1 MFRVYLARSA
11 VLTSCIQTQCQTFG
25 VKFAIIRD
33 QLTMAKKK
41 QNFSKLTR
49 DYLAQKGAAHVEKT
63 ETFNAFGRNK
73 NDLFGFADWTAIMDF
88 EFPEF
93 WFIQETSRSNI
104 SARIKKICDS
114 GIARLIV
121 ENLMAKIIVLGWDKD
136 KEGQWRVKKV
146 EIKAEDIG
154 AEILCSGECEE
165 PYWKEG

>member
-1 MFRVYLARSA
+1 
-11 VLTSCIQTQCQTFG
+11 
-25 VKFAIIRD
+25 
-33 QLTMAKKK
+33 MAKKKK

-49 DYLAQKGAAHVEKT
+49 DYLAHHGAAHVEKT

-104 SARIKKICDS
+104 SARKKKICNS
-114 GIARLIV
+114 EVARLIV
-121 ENLMAKIIVLGWDKD
+121 DNLMAKIIILGWDKD
-136 KEGQWRVKKV
+136 KDGEWRVKKV
-146 EIKAEDIG
+146 EVEAEDIVAG
-154 AEILCSGECEE
+154 FLCAGESEE

>member
-1 MFRVYLARSA
+1 
-11 VLTSCIQTQCQTFG
+11 
-25 VKFAIIRD
+25 
-33 QLTMAKKK
+33 MAKKKK

-49 DYLAQKGAAHVEKT
+49 DYLAHHGAAYVEKT

-104 SARIKKICDS
+104 SARKKKICNS
-114 GIARLIV
+114 EVARLIV
-121 ENLMAKIIVLGWDKD
+121 DNLMAKIIILGWDKD
-136 KEGQWRVKKV
+136 KDGEWRVKKV
-146 EIKAEDIG
+146 EVEAEDIVAG
-154 AEILCSGECEE
+154 FLCAGESEE